1 MAMITGKDPG
11 EFTLISEGK
20 HIFKITNPEY
30 VPNDGNKPPYRFG
43 MKVEGGEYDGVPYSQ
58 NFFLKSKFGDGLDGY
73 RTLLH
78 FGNMA
83 GVLPKE
89 MEHTKLDDEAFAKSF
104 CAKMQ
109 DRLVGITIYHS
120 KEGDKTW
127 ARGKGFFVA
136 NEKKAEGKPSTEEF
150 DEF

>member
-11 EFTLISEGK
+11 EFTLIPEGK
-20 HIFKITNPEY
+20 QIFRITQASYE
-30 VPNDGNKPPYRFG
+30 PNDGNKPPYRFN
-43 MKVEGGEYDGVPYSQ
+43 MKVEGGEYDGVPFSQ
-58 NFFLKSKFGDGLDGY
+58 NFFLKSKFGDPLTPY
-73 RTLLH
+73 QHLLH

-83 GVLPKE
+83 GVLPNS

-109 DRLVGITIYHS
+109 DRLVGITIYHA

-127 ARGKGFFVA
+127 ARGKGFFAA
-136 NEKKAEGKPSTEEF
+136 NEKSKPEKPSMEEF
-150 DEF
+150 DF